1 MSTFNDLFE
10 ELLEKKVVVLAL
22 NAAES
27 ETTRVSLIR
36 KWNQYKNRMNALGFL
51 SDELANLS
59 LSREFF
65 EKDGIV
71 HTRFLLRP
79 RVSRRNYQIVSPVAD
94 SPVAD
99 GTNKS
104 EDDSGK

>member
-36 KWNQYKNRMNALGFL
+36 KWNQYKNRMNALGF
-51 SDELANLS
+51 S
-59 LSREFF
+59 
-65 EKDGIV
+65 I
-71 HTRFLLRP
+71 
-79 RVSRRNYQIVSPVAD
+79 
-94 SPVAD
+94 
-99 GTNKS
+99 
-104 EDDSGK
+104 